1 MEDLVTASILFA
13 KSKGKI
19 GDCELI
25 VRYLSIKYHL
35 KISREDLS
43 RRILFLEMQKPFSVN

>member
-25 VRYLSIKYHL
+25 ARYLRIKYRL
-35 KISREDLS
+35 KINHDDLA
-43 RRILFLEMQKPFSVN
+43 RRILFLEMQKPFSV